1 MDAAT
6 LAQYRPL
13 FLLLI
18 GAALALGLAVL
29 AVGKRSASEA
39 EPAGD
44 GRAPD
49 VGEADAAA
57 HWLMW
62 VLAALACGTLV
73 LLLFSTAIAFRF
85 FTSWRVTLA
94 ASFAVLVGALPALA
108 AWRSRT

>member
-29 AVGKRSASEA
+29 AVGKRSAPEA
-39 EPAGD
+39 EPAGE
-44 GRAPD
+44 GRAPE
-49 VGEADAAA
+49 VEADAAA

-108 AWRSRT
+108 TWRSRA